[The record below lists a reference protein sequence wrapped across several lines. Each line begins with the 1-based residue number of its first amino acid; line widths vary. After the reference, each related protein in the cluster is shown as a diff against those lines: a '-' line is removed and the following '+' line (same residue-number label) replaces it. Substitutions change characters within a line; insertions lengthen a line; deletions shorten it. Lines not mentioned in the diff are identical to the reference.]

1 MLVHNEE
8 NVRKGGVEIMVE
20 TDCNKS
26 SIKDE
31 DFKIKDESE
40 AFKEDIASDI
50 IESNIDKNED
60 SEKEVEEKRV
70 KKRGRKRKILDTNKD
85 NTEPNKKLVK
95 KYTKRKGKF
104 FVNLKYCFL
113 GV

>member
-1 MLVHNEE
+1 MLVHNEGKE
-8 NVRKGGVEIMVE
+8 TSGVRKDGVEIKVE

-31 DFKIKDESE
+31 DFKIKDETE
-40 AFKEDIASDI
+40 VVKEDITADNI
-50 IESNIDKNED
+50 QSNIDNKNED

-85 NTEPNKKLVK
+85 NTELNKKLVK
-95 KYTKRKGKF
+95 K
-104 FVNLKYCFL
+104 
-113 GV
+113 